1 MRPATKVPET
11 GGKVPETGFNSVKST
26 IYRTLSFQM
35 YVESCHKLGHKL
47 LIAYIHISKEFDAV
61 QCESLWEILRLRG
74 TLGNIM
80 VNDIDF
86 SRCYS
91 NWNLHSAMRRSS
103 FRI

>member
-1 MRPATKVPET
+1 MRLATKVPET
-11 GGKVPETGFNSVKST
+11 GGKVPETGFKPGKST

-35 YVESCHKLGHKL
+35 FVESCHKLGHKL

-91 NWNLHSAMRRSS
+91 NWNLHSAMRRSYWV
-103 FRI
+103 